1 MERARVEIWSEAQ
14 SQSHFQEK
22 AVTHQIV
29 SDRPLSWFCE
39 SFFFARQISFA
50 PNFKQLCLKASSA
63 KRRTGWPQKSL
74 FWTKCFGWMKW
85 TVVDMI
91 EVRSPVWLVTCRLTI
106 PVSRIKATSPSSDLS
121 LILDLNTEIYPLEK
135 DELISLNLSSS
146 LRLDGKED
154 KGWRDL
160 GKSEPTLADDY
171 DYVCY
176 GKVYRFDESV
186 KDSSDRVYV
195 PYFLLWPLADGRSVY
210 ISFGGLLMNLEGSY
224 RKLSKLAQDNI
235 YLLIRK

>member
-1 MERARVEIWSEAQ
+1 MA
-14 SQSHFQEK
+14 
-22 AVTHQIV
+22 
-29 SDRPLSWFCE
+29 
-39 SFFFARQISFA
+39 
-50 PNFKQLCLKASSA
+50 
-63 KRRTGWPQKSL
+63 
-74 FWTKCFGWMKW
+74 
-85 TVVDMI
+85 DMI
-91 EVRSPVWLVTCRLTI
+91 EVWSHLPLVLLSRL
-106 PVSRIKATSPSSDLS
+106 VSRIKATSLSSDLS

-176 GKVYRFDESV
+176 GKVYRFDENV

-195 PYFLLWPLADGRSVY
+195 T
-210 ISFGGLLMNLEGSY
+210 
-224 RKLSKLAQDNI
+224 
-235 YLLIRK
+235 